1 MELLSKISKDFQF
14 RAKWIGSIS
23 QWQQILRDATRCTIV
38 DYVLIR
44 KVSSDWMKG
53 KVIFC
58 IVRTP
63 YKLSQLSIW
72 EETLRK
78 KIRIFTFNQSYN
90 RETVRFGFIFIWSV
104 STLNGFTSHLLLYLW
119 LNYKYPTK
127 QVPVPRLLQ
136 FPRYYTAAGAC
147 WINLFRVVIPLK
159 QIQTRNQFHVPY
171 STEQIHDNAR
181 KLCYHGVASF

>member
-1 MELLSKISKDFQF
+1 MNRLYFAMATNIARCYEMHNRWLRVDQKSVLWLDERKSY
-14 RAKWIGSIS
+14 
-23 QWQQILRDATRCTIV
+23 ILYC
-38 DYVLIR
+38 
-44 KVSSDWMKG
+44 
-53 KVIFC
+53 
-58 IVRTP
+58 VRTP

-127 QVPVPRLLQ
+127 QVPRLLQ

-181 KLCYHGVASF
+181 KLCYVITA